1 MVCIHEGRGTMGIQI
16 GNPYVLIAIP
26 VLIALVIIFAR
37 LSRGLNR
44 EKKVQGTVIRSI
56 IIILLSLALG
66 GFKIYWNVDKVST
79 IFLLDSSDSN
89 YSNRLDIETFV
100 GKAIEGKGNKD
111 LIGIISFGENTQI
124 ESFIS
129 KDPSFKKIE
138 GNILGSYTNLEGA
151 INSAVSLFPNDSKKR
166 LVILSDGEEN
176 KGLGQRTLDTLKEQG
191 IEVKVSKSEKNL
203 GKEVSVEG
211 LSLPEKLNMGQ
222 EFNLVININSTTT
235 NKSKLHLYNGRE
247 KIGEESVDLQSGE
260 NRFVFKDKATSGG
273 FKAYKVVLDPEEDS
287 EKRNNEAVA
296 FVNVSDT
303 PKVLVIE
310 DKEGESVGVSE
321 VLKKSQMEYK
331 VIKSHLAPRAIED
344 MMVYKSIITCNVSAE
359 NLNNGFMTNIESYVR
374 DFGGGYIALGGDN
387 SFALG
392 GYFDTP
398 LEKILPV
405 NMEMK
410 GKKEIPKM
418 SLMLVIDKSGSM
430 TAGSDGINKM
440 EMAKE
445 AAIRSLKS
453 LRKGKDEIGVLTFD
467 GSYKWV
473 VERKVVDNPEDIEA
487 DIGSIRADGGTSILP
502 ALNAGY
508 ESLKESDAKIKH
520 IILLTDGQAENS
532 GYESVLKAINDN
544 EITASTVAVGLDSDR
559 NLLESIAK
567 ECHGRFYE
575 VTDSSSIPAIF
586 AKETMMA
593 TKKYLNNRE
602 FTPIISSNHSILK
615 GFNEGFPNLLGYIGA
630 SEKDKA
636 RRILKSDEDDPILTA
651 WQYGLGKTVAWNSD
665 LSGKWSKNYTTWQD
679 NLKLWQNIIGYTISN
694 YNEDDSIISFSND
707 GDKLNINFE
716 DKNNNEE
723 LDTMATIVRPDGEKL
738 ETKLYSIS
746 PGKYSGE
753 IDLKDSG
760 VYMVNVKSTKNGE
773 IITVQNSAYAM
784 QYSPEYNIRDNK
796 NNFLDFLNK
805 EGIASFINNPED
817 VFKGELKVKKAYK
830 DLTFLLIGLSVI
842 IFLID
847 IALRRFNID
856 ISYYVKPLMEKVR
869 TSKNTINV
877 RGKNESPK
885 KITIEN
891 QPKEKKIKREVKE
904 NVKDTI
910 NTNVLL
916 KNKKFKK

>member
-1 MVCIHEGRGTMGIQI
+1 MGIQI
-16 GNPYVLIAIP
+16 GNPYILLAIP
-26 VLIALVIIFAR
+26 VLIALVIICAMFSQSLDR
-37 LSRGLNR
+37 D
-44 EKKVQGTVIRSI
+44 KKIQGIVIRSI
-56 IIILLSLALG
+56 IIILLIFSLS
-66 GFKIYWNVDKVST
+66 GFKLYWDVDKVST
-79 IFLLDSSDSN
+79 IFLLDSSDST
-89 YSNRLDIETFV
+89 YSNRLDIEKFVEESLESKGSKDFV
-100 GKAIEGKGNKD
+100 GV
-111 LIGIISFGENTQI
+111 ISFGENAQI
-124 ESFIS
+124 ENFIS
-129 KDPSFKKIE
+129 KEPSFKKIE
-138 GNILGSYTNLEGA
+138 GNILGSYTNIEGA

-176 KGLGQRTLDTLKEQG
+176 KGLGQRTIDTLKEQG
-191 IEVKVSKSEKNL
+191 IEVKVVKSEKNL
-203 GKEVSVEG
+203 GKEVAVEG
-211 LSLPEKLNMGQ
+211 LSIPEKLNMGQ
-222 EFNLVININSTTT
+222 EFDVVININSTTT

-247 KIGEESVDLQSGE
+247 KIGEESVDLQSGD

-273 FKAYKVVLDPEEDS
+273 FKSYKVVLDPEEDN
-287 EKRNNEAVA
+287 ERRNNEAVA
-296 FVNVSDT
+296 FVNVTDT

-310 DKEGESVGVSE
+310 DKEGESVGISE

-331 VIKSHLAPRAIED
+331 VIRSHLAPRTLED

-473 VERKVVDNPEDIEA
+473 VERTVVDNPEDIEA

-502 ALNAGY
+502 ALNEGY
-508 ESLKESDAKIKH
+508 RSIKESDAKIKH
-520 IILLTDGQAENS
+520 IILLTDGQAESS
-532 GYESVLKAINDN
+532 GYEPVLKEINEN
-544 EITASTVAVGLDSDR
+544 EITVSTVAVGLDSDR

-602 FTPIISSNHSILK
+602 FTPIVSSNHSIIK
-615 GFNEGFPNLLGYIGA
+615 GFNEGFPNLLGYMGA

-665 LSGKWSKNYTTWQD
+665 LTGKWSKNYTTWQG
-679 NLKLWQNIIGYTISN
+679 NLKLWQNIINYTISN
-694 YNEDDSIISFSND
+694 YNEDDSIISFTND

-716 DKNNNEE
+716 DKNNTEE
-723 LDTMATIVRPDGEKL
+723 LETVATIVRPDGEKVD
-738 ETKLYSIS
+738 TKLYSIS
-746 PGKYSGE
+746 PGKYSGS
-753 IDLKDSG
+753 IDFKDSG
-760 VYMVNVKSTKNGE
+760 VYMVNVKSTKDGE
-773 IITVQNSAYAM
+773 MVTAQNSAYAM
-784 QYSPEYNIRDNK
+784 QYSPEYNIKDNK
-796 NNFLDFLNK
+796 NNLLDFFNK
-805 EGIASFINNPED
+805 EGVASFIESPED
-817 VFKGELKVKKAYK
+817 VFKGELKAKKAYK
-830 DLTFLLIGLSVI
+830 DLTFLLIALSLI

-856 ISYYVKPLMEKVR
+856 ISDYVKPMLKKVAI
-869 TSKNTINV
+869 SKNIKKVNIKKETA
-877 RGKNESPK
+877 K
-885 KITIEN
+885 KIIVEN
-891 QPKEKKIKREVKE
+891 QDE
-904 NVKDTI
+904 
-910 NTNVLL
+910 
-916 KNKKFKK
+916 KNKVTSIKKSK

>member
-1 MVCIHEGRGTMGIQI
+1 MGIQI

>member
-1 MVCIHEGRGTMGIQI
+1 MGIQI
-16 GNPYVLIAIP
+16 GNPYMLIAIP

-37 LSRGLNR
+37 LSRGLDR

-111 LIGIISFGENTQI
+111 LVGVISFGENTQI

-247 KIGEESVDLQSGE
+247 KIGEESVALQSGE

-310 DKEGESVGVSE
+310 DKEGESIGVSE

-502 ALNAGY
+502 ALNEGY

-559 NLLESIAK
+559 NLLENIAK

-679 NLKLWQNIIGYTISN
+679 NLKLWQNIIGYTISK

-723 LDTMATIVRPDGEKL
+723 LDTRATIVRPDGEKL

-856 ISYYVKPLMEKVR
+856 VSYYVKPLMEKVR

-877 RGKNESPK
+877 RGKNESHK

-891 QPKEKKIKREVKE
+891 QPKEKKIKDSKKLKKEVKE